1 MTRKKI
7 LVVLLCVV
15 ILAGS
20 GIGGYTL
27 GRRNERAEWNR
38 TEKTEAEI
46 NRTAEQPVIAVVNL
60 DSGVTVNGSQ
70 VYYGE
75 KIIDFPDENFSY
87 TSLEDARR
95 GMEGDRY
102 GAYIIIPSDFSE
114 CVESLN
120 GMPDSAKIQY
130 AITEHS
136 EGNGHSELLQR
147 VLRFGEDLN
156 SQMSYMYLCSIM
168 DEFHSAQ
175 DEAVTVMEN
184 DITDKAAIEQIQPS
198 DLISMIAVP
207 ELVQPENTTRMADLT
222 GYMQK
227 NAGLIET
234 IDSGYRNS
242 LEDAN
247 LQLDG
252 LKEDGN
258 VLAEELQILSK
269 SIGEIDLVADE
280 TGQPVYQ
287 TGIANLCTLIAAYNV
302 GCQKRTNERLAMLG
316 QAETQQQQA
325 ITLLEQSIADY
336 NQKLDELSQE
346 QIENYNQ
353 TVADQLPKLVLSQ
366 EGDPESPQYRLSCE
380 AVNGMGMPP
389 SVMLLLDKTEDVEG
403 SRNREVLNIILDRI
417 LSADTASM
425 DEVWKQCDEEQGI
438 AEFLTENHYLST
450 KDFMRGYID
459 GNVSIEKDTYAIRV
473 AGDFAVIEQYITDS
487 VKTLDFAEAGLPEFK
502 AEWMNQENETITFRD
517 LMTDIGMLHKELEEH
532 ITDGSLLDSNS
543 VEQIVTAEC
552 IQPVEDRSEE
562 VKDQLTGVQAA
573 ELELLL
579 AYQQSIEEYAP
590 QQTTS
595 FLYEN
600 ISKMRENVSAMQEE
614 VRQSNQSYME
624 YADNVYMT
632 AQDNIMLLQDHIREA
647 AVVSGQT
654 VTDALADAQ
663 RIKNETSSEN
673 QRIMADFASKL
684 PYTRIGSM
692 EYTQAYE
699 FIANPTQM
707 LPVSDY
713 QRRKDEVDHAVAES
727 NRGSMAV
734 GEYSFIDI
742 EIAGYILLGMV
753 ILVTLGSVAR
763 RHRRRRLEQP
773 AE

>member
-7 LVVLLCVV
+7 LVILLCVV
-15 ILAGS
+15 MLAGS
-20 GIGGYTL
+20 GISGYTF
-27 GRRNERAEWNR
+27 GQRNERAEWSR
-38 TEKTEAEI
+38 TEKTEAEM

-60 DSGVTVNGSQ
+60 DSGVTVNGGQ

-75 KIIDFPDENFSY
+75 QIIDFPDESFSY

-95 GMEGDRY
+95 GIEGDRY

-130 AITEHS
+130 AITENS
-136 EGNGHSELLQR
+136 GGDGQSELLQR

-175 DEAVTVMEN
+175 DEAITVMEN
-184 DITDKAAIEQIQPS
+184 DMTDKAAIEQIQPS
-198 DLISMIAVP
+198 NLISMVAVP
-207 ELVQPENTTRMADLT
+207 ELVQPEDTTRTADLT

-227 NAGLIET
+227 NAALIET

-242 LEDAN
+242 LEDAKQ
-247 LQLDG
+247 QLDG

-258 VLAEELQILSK
+258 VLAEELQILSG

-280 TGQPVYQ
+280 TGQPVYHA
-287 TGIANLCTLIAAYNV
+287 GIANLRTLIAAYNV
-302 GCQKRTNERLAMLG
+302 GCQESTNERLAMLG

-325 ITLLEQSIADY
+325 VTLLEQSIAAY

-366 EGDPESPQYRLSCE
+366 EGDSDAPQYRLSCDT
-380 AVNGMGMPP
+380 VRGMGMPP
-389 SVMLLLDKTEDVEG
+389 SVMILLEETEDVEG
-403 SRNREVLNIILDRI
+403 SHNREVFDIILGRI

-425 DEVWKQCDEEQGI
+425 DEVWQQCDAEQRI

-459 GNVSIEKDTYAIRV
+459 GNVSIEKNTYAIRV
-473 AGDFAVIEQYITDS
+473 VGDFAAIEQYITDS
-487 VKTLDFAEAGLPEFK
+487 LETLDFAEANLPEFK
-502 AEWMNQENETITFRD
+502 AEWTSGENEIITFRD
-517 LMTDIGMLHKELEEH
+517 MMTDIETLYEVLEEH
-532 ITDGSLLDSNS
+532 ITNGSFLDSNS
-543 VEQIVTAEC
+543 VEQVVTEGC
-552 IQPVEDRSEE
+552 IQPLEGRSED
-562 VKDQLTGVQAA
+562 VKEQLTGVQAT

-579 AYQQSIEEYAP
+579 AYQRSIEEYTP
-590 QQTTS
+590 KQTTS

-614 VRQSNQSYME
+614 ARQSNQSYME

-647 AVVSGQT
+647 TVVSEQT
-654 VTDALADAQ
+654 VRDALADAQ

-673 QRIMADFASKL
+673 QSVMADFASKL

-699 FIANPTQM
+699 FIANPTQL

-713 QRRKDEVDHAVAES
+713 QRLKDEVDNVVAES
-727 NRGSMAV
+727 NQGSMTAR
-734 GEYSFIDI
+734 EHSFVNI
-742 EIAGYILLGMV
+742 ERAGYILLGLV
-753 ILVTLGSVAR
+753 ILATLGSVAR